1 MGTVDPTRPPKT
13 PRPTNGGERTP
24 RPTPDRTPRP
34 TTWSPPKTTKPPKT
48 PRPTRD
54 TDRTPKPTRPDR
66 TPKPTKGQKT
76 PRPTAWSPPKTTKPP
91 KTPRPTATY
100 LRTPEPTRT
109 PKPTHPPKTPKPTN
123 PPKTPRPTQTYLQP
137 TPRPTVGGGW
147 GPVKT
152 TEAPN
157 RPLSGCAVELSKNGC
172 KGIEGCAWKEG
183 YPPLEFSEDSDYVLY
198 EEGDESFF
206 AVNGSVVRG
215 ALNMDYKVMIGVG
228 LLIAAVLVYAF
239 RQYSMKKEKMVIAS
253 EATALLA

>member
-1 MGTVDPTRPPKT
+1 MATTWSPPKT
-13 PRPTNGGERTP
+13 TKPPKTTRGERTP

-34 TTWSPPKTTKPPKT
+34 TQVRERT
-48 PRPTRD
+48 PRPT
-54 TDRTPKPTRPDR
+54 PDR
-66 TPKPTKGQKT
+66 T

-100 LRTPEPTRT
+100 ISPAPTTSSPTRT
-109 PKPTHPPKTPKPTN
+109 PKPTH

>member
-1 MGTVDPTRPPKT
+1 MGT
-13 PRPTNGGERTP
+13 PRPTKDRTPRPTSGGERTP

-34 TTWSPPKTTKPPKT
+34 TPIRTPRPTPIRTPRPTPNRTPRPTPDRTPRPTAWSPPKTTKPPKT

-91 KTPRPTATY
+91 
-100 LRTPEPTRT
+100 
-109 PKPTHPPKTPKPTN
+109 
-123 PPKTPRPTQTYLQP
+123 
-137 TPRPTVGGGW
+137 W
-147 GPVKT
+147 
-152 TEAPN
+152 
-157 RPLSGCAVELSKNGC
+157 SGCAVELSKNGC